1 MKKPFIILA
10 FFSSLMLLMFFGCEK
25 NKASK
30 NYEREMVPET
40 VQFLKKDTFY
50 IRLALT
56 YSPEIIAK
64 RVIAKGSVLDS
75 VGYINEFNSL
85 NSLRA
90 YYYYQLQNR
99 YNLYP
104 AAIKSHV
111 KKEHPSFF
119 SVKIENI
126 TVPRSVIYMECPQGL
141 VFNPAMLYC
150 DWPENVEDGLPCFY
164 FDDEGGLYYP
174 APDCDMGSDCPSKSE
189 MAMKLNCTEQ
199 YFHDV
204 IKPKIK
210 VDLKSYIS
218 KLGCDNPDICL
229 SPKNNNYIM
238 LKCPNSSKSVITTT
252 LLSKYKKIN

>member
-10 FFSSLMLLMFFGCEK
+10 FFSSLMMLMFLGCEK

-30 NYEREMVPET
+30 NYEREVVLET

-64 RVIAKGSVLDS
+64 RVIAKGNVLDS

-99 YNLYP
+99 FNTFP
-104 AAIKSHV
+104 AAIKNHV
-111 KKEHPSFF
+111 KKEYSSFF

-126 TVPRSVIYMECPQGL
+126 TVPRSVIYQECPSGL
-141 VFNPAMLYC
+141 VFNSVLEFC
-150 DWPENVEDGLPCFY
+150 DWPENVEDGLPCYY
-164 FDDEGGLYYP
+164 FDDEEGLYYP
-174 APDCDMGSDCPSKSE
+174 VDDCEAAKKCDIESNLNITAGTFIGKCCNASIWSEFPGGQSGTFKDKLVSDIKQNKSTTNE
-189 MAMKLNCTEQ
+189 YQTAWKL
-199 YFHDV
+199 
-204 IKPKIK
+204 ISR
-210 VDLKSYIS
+210 LKHRE
-218 KLGCDNPDICL
+218 
-229 SPKNNNYIM
+229 
-238 LKCPNSSKSVITTT
+238 
-252 LLSKYKKIN
+252 